1 MNVLSNQVF
10 LVKEIVEPINRYF
23 HNPIAAS
30 IVKVL
35 KDTWVTPNQV
45 TYVSIFMGLISA
57 YIYSLDKSQAFF
69 FAGILLELVLILD
82 CVDGQLAR
90 AKECPTDWG
99 RLLDGAAGYI
109 IYLAVLIGI
118 MVSLDKERVTL
129 FAFGLITILRGIAYD
144 YCKLAMITMIQ
155 EGYDGSD
162 KEILDTYLK
171 ISKNGSV
178 FLKVYFYYLQ
188 VQQLIF
194 CGRFVSF
201 SKFEEFKKEDH
212 KRSVLSTDERKDYHK
227 QISSLMFAWSWNGV
241 DLPLFLLVLMSLFG
255 VMENCLFPLVCFLIL
270 QFLFI
275 MIYHRTQTQR
285 FFNVR
290 KV

>member
-1 MNVLSNQVF
+1 MNVPSNQVF
-10 LVKEIVEPINRYF
+10 LVKEIVEPVNRYF

-35 KDTWVTPNQV
+35 KGTWVTPNQV
-45 TYVSIFMGLISA
+45 TYVSIFMGLVSA
-57 YIYSLDKSQAFF
+57 CIYSLDKPQAFF

-90 AKECPTDWG
+90 AKECSTEWG
-99 RLLDGAAGYI
+99 RLLDGVAGYV
-109 IYLAVLIGI
+109 IYLAVLVGI
-118 MVSLDKERVTL
+118 MVSLDEERLTL
-129 FAFGLITILRGIAYD
+129 LAFGLITILRGIAYD
-144 YCKLAMITMIQ
+144 YCKLTMITMIQ
-155 EGYDGSD
+155 EGCDWSD
-162 KEILDTYLK
+162 KEILGTYLK

-194 CGRFVSF
+194 YGRFVSF
-201 SKFEEFKKEDH
+201 GKFEEFKKEDH

-227 QISSLMFAWSWNGV
+227 QISSLIVAWSWNGV

-255 VMENCLFPLVCFLIL
+255 VMENCLLPLVYFLTL
-270 QFLFI
+270 QFVFI